1 MQILQIIHSE
11 TEEHWDDSSNLSN
24 DYEYSFCMYQ
34 HHFAS
39 PIIIV
44 IVVTI
49 IFIFSVLSIIIIIL
63 IIIIDIISLQECNR
77 NNSI

>member
-1 MQILQIIHSE
+1 MQILQIIHCE
-11 TEEHWDDSSNLSN
+11 TEEHWDDNSNLSN
-24 DYEYSFCMYQ
+24 DYEYSFCMY

-49 IFIFSVLSIIIIIL
+49 IFIFSVLSIIIIIV
-63 IIIIDIISLQECNR
+63 IIIMDIISLQECNR